1 MQIILSNTIKNAGNI
16 VITTTMLIRAPLEIN
31 VQIEPII
38 SIFDIIETPHVAAK
52 KHDALTII
60 DFAEFSSAY
69 FAALVY
75 RFSIER

>member
-1 MQIILSNTIKNAGNI
+1 
-16 VITTTMLIRAPLEIN
+16 MLIRAPLEIN
-31 VQIEPII
+31 VHIEPII

-69 FAALVY
+69 FADSCLFFPSHLASKYLLV
-75 RFSIER
+75 INIA